1 MANLT
6 GSPKAFKNTLRKLET
21 TDPKHPDTWNPNY
34 QTLIDNDAYL
44 KQFADEVV
52 GARAGK
58 ANLST
63 RMDELATSVASQS
76 EEADN
81 NKVSVLLYAL
91 QLASLANSGV
101 QNLREVAQQQGEL
114 LIENRGLVRGCDASK
129 STTATRNL
137 NFTEGVCFAQGRT
150 FSVRGTD
157 NSASVPSNPSSAAV
171 TVQAYLFQSSNGVWR
186 PAVTPIGSS
195 MPPGAIPMYQLT
207 IPAGN
212 TDATDPNLA
221 RVTLTSVRRF
231 EPEFPLMLDSPPNQ
245 SVVIKV
251 VNASDYQLTFDVV
264 AAQGAPCGADAVAA
278 HSRATNGFVVEL
290 HSAADNVRVR
300 WKLSRL
306 SN

>member
-6 GSPKAFKNTLRKLET
+6 GSSKAFKNTLRKLET

-58 ANLST
+58 ANLAK
-63 RMDELATSVASQS
+63 RMDELASSVAGQS

-81 NKVSVLLYAL
+81 NKVGVLLYAL
-91 QLASLANSGV
+91 QMAALANMGV
-101 QNLREVAQQQGEL
+101 QSLKEVAQQQGEFV
-114 LIENRGLVRGCDASK
+114 IANRGLVRGCTASK
-129 STTATRNL
+129 SETATRNL
-137 NFTEGVCFAQGRT
+137 NFTEGVCFAQGRA
-150 FSVRGTD
+150 FSVSGT
-157 NSASVPSNPSSAAV
+157 NNAASVPSNPTRAAV
-171 TVQAYLFQSSNGVWR
+171 TVRAYLFQNSNGMWR
-186 PAVTPIGSS
+186 PAVTPLGSNV
-195 MPPGAIPMYQLT
+195 PDGAIPLYQLT

-212 TDATDPNLA
+212 TDATDPHLNH
-221 RVTLTSVRRF
+221 VSLTSVRRL
-231 EPEFPLMLDSPPNQ
+231 EPQFPLILDSPPTQ
-245 SVVIKV
+245 FVSIAH

-264 AAQGAPCGADAVAA
+264 AAQGALCGADAVVAR
-278 HSRATNGFVVEL
+278 SRATNGYVVEL
-290 HSAADNVRVR
+290 HSAADNVRLC

>member
-6 GSPKAFKNTLRKLET
+6 GNPKAFKSTLRKLET

-63 RMDELATSVASQS
+63 RMDELATSVAGQS

-81 NKVSVLLYAL
+81 NKVGVLLYAL

-114 LIENRGLVRGCDASK
+114 LITNRGLVRGCEASK

-137 NFTEGVCFAQGRT
+137 NFTEGVCFAQGRA

-157 NSASVPSNPSSAAV
+157 NSASVPSNPSGAAV
-171 TVQAYLFQSSNGVWR
+171 TVRAYLFQDSNDVWR

-207 IPAGN
+207 IPSGN
-212 TDATDPNLA
+212 TDATDPYLTN
-221 RVTLTSVRRF
+221 VTLTSVRRF

-245 SVVIKV
+245 SVVIRL
-251 VNASDYQLTFDVV
+251 VNASDYQLIFDVV
-264 AAQGAPCGADAVAA
+264 EAQGAPCGIDAVMVS
-278 HSRATNGFVVEL
+278 SRATNGFVVSL

-300 WKLSRL
+300 WKLVRL

>member
-44 KQFADEVV
+44 KQFADEVA

-58 ANLST
+58 ADLAT
-63 RMDELATSVASQS
+63 RMDELAGSVAGQS

-81 NKVSVLLYAL
+81 NKVGVLLYAL
-91 QLASLANSGV
+91 QMAGLANSGV
-101 QNLREVAQQQGEL
+101 QNLRDVAQQQGEFV
-114 LIENRGLVRGCDASK
+114 IANRGLIQGCIASK

-137 NFTEGVCFAQGRT
+137 NFTEGVCFAQGRA

-157 NSASVPSNPSSAAV
+157 NAASVPSNPSSAAMTAHV
-171 TVQAYLFQSSNGVWR
+171 YLFQDTSGSWR
-186 PAVTPIGSS
+186 PAVTPGDTDV
-195 MPPGAIPMYQLT
+195 PEGAITLYQLT
-207 IPAGN
+207 IPAGS
-212 TDATDPNLA
+212 TDATDPNLS
-221 RVTLTSVRRF
+221 RVSLTGVRRI
-231 EPEFPLMLDSPPNQ
+231 EQHYPILLDSPPTV
-245 SVVIKV
+245 SVVIRTLSK
-251 VNASDYQLTFDVV
+251 SDYQLTLDVIS
-264 AAQGAPCGADAVAA
+264 AQGAPCRADALVVT
-278 HSRATNGFVVEL
+278 SRATNGFSLEL

>member
-6 GSPKAFKNTLRKLET
+6 GNPKAFKSTLRKLET

-58 ANLST
+58 ADLTT
-63 RMDELATSVASQS
+63 RMDELAGSVAGQS

-81 NKVSVLLYAL
+81 NKVGVLLYAL
-91 QLASLANSGV
+91 QMAYLANSGV
-101 QNLREVAQQQGEL
+101 QNLREVAQQQGEFV
-114 LIENRGLVRGCDASK
+114 ITNRGLVRGCDASK

-137 NFTEGVCFAQGRT
+137 NFTEGVCFAQGRA

-157 NSASVPSNPSSAAV
+157 NSASVPSNPSNAAV
-171 TVQAYLFQSSNGVWR
+171 TVRAYLFQDGNGVWR
-186 PAVTPIGSS
+186 PAVTPIGSQ
-195 MPPGAIPMYQLT
+195 MPLAAIPMYQLT

-212 TDATDPNLA
+212 TDATDPNLTK
-221 RVTLTSVRRF
+221 VTLTSIRRF
-231 EPEFPLMLDSPPNQ
+231 EPEFPQMLDSPVNQ
-245 SVVIKV
+245 SVVIRG
-251 VNASDYQLTFDVV
+251 VNASDYQLTFDVT
-264 AAQGAPCGADAVAA
+264 AAHGAPCGADAVVA
-278 HSRATNGFVVEL
+278 HSRATNGFAVEL

>member
-6 GSPKAFKNTLRKLET
+6 GNPKAFKSTLRKLET

-58 ANLST
+58 ADLAT
-63 RMDELATSVASQS
+63 RMDELSGSVAGQS

-81 NKVSVLLYAL
+81 NKVGVLLYAL
-91 QLASLANSGV
+91 QMASLANSGV

-114 LIENRGLVRGCDASK
+114 VIANRGLVRGCVASK

-137 NFTEGVCFAQGRT
+137 NFTEGVCFAQGRA

-157 NSASVPSNPSSAAV
+157 NAASVPSNPTSAAMTAHV
-171 TVQAYLFQSSNGVWR
+171 YLFQDTNKAWR
-186 PAVTPIGSS
+186 PAVTSLGGAVPV
-195 MPPGAIPMYQLT
+195 GAITLYQLT

-212 TDATDPNLA
+212 TDATDPNLSK
-221 RVTLTSVRRF
+221 VTLTSVHRL
-231 EPEFPLMLDSPPNQ
+231 EPDFPSVLDSPPTQ
-245 SVVIKV
+245 SVAIKV
-251 VNASDYQLTFDVV
+251 VNASNYQLTFDVV
-264 AAQGAPCGADAVAA
+264 SATGAPCGADALTV

-290 HSAADNVRVR
+290 SSAADNVRVL